1 MERVK
6 SVVVIVLQVNDATF
20 EIPNFSPNIRGIVW
34 ENWPLDKVNLFIAIY
49 NRLGNVSSA
58 LLLQCHELIKNEN
71 SFQELSPDLVAMH

>member
-6 SVVVIVLQVNDATF
+6 SVVIIVLQVNDATF

-58 LLLQCHELIKNEN
+58 LLLQCHELKNEN
-71 SFQELSPDLVAMH
+71 SFQELWPDLVAMQ